1 MIVRELLTRLGI
13 KVDDK
18 GFKKAD
24 KSIKNTIGGLK
35 GLVGALVGG
44 FVVRGIGRFITS
56 QIDLADNIGKTAT
69 QLGIGV
75 EALQE
80 FRFAA
85 DLAGVEAAKFD
96 QALALLQKNAFDAAT
111 GSKEFA
117 DDFKKLGISV
127 KDTNGQLKD
136 GPTLILEMADGI
148 AALDNESEKVAIA
161 LSLMGRSGRQL
172 LPLFTNGA
180 KGIEEMRKEAQELGF
195 ILGEEDV
202 RAAED
207 AKDELTRFGRVVQGM
222 KNQVFLAVLPSII
235 NFTRG
240 LINLGKGFVTFLRDT
255 GLVKVGLLLLG
266 AAALGA
272 GAAML
277 IAFAGPLLVAAQA
290 ALVFLAFAIVLDEI
304 LTLFAGGESVVGLFI
319 DKIFGLGAADEF
331 VKNHRAGVEQMAKS
345 WRNADGDIVG
355 FASSLFDLQFGIRD
369 VGDVFRDLGALW
381 FDVTKELKALTLDAI
396 ATMLEAFAKVPGA
409 GKLFGGA
416 AKLARQQ
423 AADTRLGVR
432 TTQGRGTGAPIQIR
446 GRARRQ
452 NTIERF
458 RERQAQA
465 AARAEGREAV
475 ARGEAGLK
483 ALQGRR
489 GKAAKAARAQIR
501 KEIARV
507 EKDAGLTT
515 TGRATGRGTG
525 AGAETIRFGRAQAP
539 RGSGGTVTQDNRIN
553 FAINGEGLSPEAI
566 FEQIQRLVTA
576 RDEDNRRK
584 AIGAL
589 AQTGEAG

>member
-13 KVDDK
+13 RVDDK

-127 KDTNGQLKD
+127 KDANGDLKD

-172 LPLFTNGA
+172 LPLFTDGA
-180 KGIEEMRKEAQELGF
+180 KGIEAMRKEARELGF

-222 KNQVFLAVLPSII
+222 KNQVFLAVLPSITQ
-235 NFTRG
+235 FTRG

-277 IAFAGPLLVAAQA
+277 IAFAGPLLVAAKA
-290 ALVFLAFAIVLDEI
+290 ALIFLAFALVLDEI
-304 LTLFAGGESVVGLFI
+304 MTLFAGGQTVVGLFI
-319 DKIFGLGAADEF
+319 DEIFGLGAADEF
-331 VKNHRAGVEQMAKS
+331 VKNHRAGVDSMAQS
-345 WRNADGDIVG
+345 WDDADGSVIGFLSTLAGAQLDFKSVGDTLRGLGATAFDVGSEIVLSIVG
-355 FASSLFDLQFGIRD
+355 
-369 VGDVFRDLGALW
+369 
-381 FDVTKELKALTLDAI
+381 
-396 ATMLEAFAKVPGA
+396 AFAKILEAAGNIDLLPDSLQAGLKASAGALTAA
-409 GKLFGGA
+409 GKEFKFEQITRA
-416 AKLARQQ
+416 A
-423 AADTRLGVR
+423 
-432 TTQGRGTGAPIQIR
+432 GRGTGGAGQFIDTRAQ
-446 GRARRQ
+446 GRRREARDALAARNARRAA
-452 NTIERF
+452 R
-458 RERQAQA
+458 RQAQA
-465 AARAEGREAV
+465 AGVEVEG
-475 ARGEAGLK
+475 LTF
-483 ALQGRR
+483 RR
-489 GKAAKAARAQIR
+489 GQ
-501 KEIARV
+501 
-507 EKDAGLTT
+507 
-515 TGRATGRGTG
+515 RATGRGTA
-525 AGAETIRFGRAQAP
+525 AGAERIRFGRAQAP
-539 RGSGGTVTQDNRIN
+539 RGGGGGVTQDNRID
-553 FAINGEGLSPEAI
+553 FTIFGEGLSPEAI
-566 FEQIQRLVTA
+566 TDQIQRFVTT
-576 RDEDNRRK
+576 RDEENRRK

-589 AQTGEAG
+589 AQTGEGG